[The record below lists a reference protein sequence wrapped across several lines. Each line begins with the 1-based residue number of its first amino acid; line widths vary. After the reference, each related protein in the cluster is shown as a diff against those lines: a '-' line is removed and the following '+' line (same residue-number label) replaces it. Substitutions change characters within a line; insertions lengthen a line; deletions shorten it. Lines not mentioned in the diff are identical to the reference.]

1 MSKTSEIQLHTYLDS
16 FPDEAL
22 KEFVEW
28 CILEQAIEA
37 GYEFTPNPKKLAD
50 LEATYYIEELVD
62 QFVKAT
68 RNSIDGG
75 LAILLAGKE
84 ADTNTLEGVLIVV
97 DFISLYV
104 KYLVPKGTKNT
115 LLPDEKLEEA
125 EQEQFNKLSEI
136 AKKYNVE
143 M

>member
-1 MSKTSEIQLHTYLDS
+1 MSKASNIKLQTYLPS
-16 FPDEAL
+16 LPDEAL

-28 CILEQAIEA
+28 CILEHVIEA
-37 GYEFTPNPKKLAD
+37 GYEFTPNAKKLAD
-50 LEATYYIEELVD
+50 LDAKYYIEELVD

-84 ADTNTLEGVLIVV
+84 ADTSTLEGILIIV
-97 DFISLYV
+97 DFIALYV
-104 KYLVPKGTKNT
+104 KYLVPKGSKNT
-115 LLPDEKLEEA
+115 LPPDEKLEET
-125 EQEQFNKLSEI
+125 EKEQFNKLSEI
-136 AKKYNVE
+136 AKKYNVV